1 MGIHRG
7 PNPVNDGLV
16 FGYDNGYNSDGEQIA
31 SGRFFKG
38 PAHTNLVEEIDQS
51 YTNTNTTHFKG
62 ISGEEVVDIPIVGKR
77 TVKYV
82 DYFNNRYASD
92 GSVNSG
98 TTCCPNLF
106 HYFNGTIPVDSS
118 SDYTYSI
125 IYKHTGGYT
134 HPNILYHYQ
143 KNSSGTT
150 LTEGGRHSTA
160 SDRRT
165 HLGNGWYHAWGTIST
180 QSTCTDVLLYSF
192 LYNYGAV
199 THRFYVAAVSLVK
212 NTTGETYLK
221 IPPQLMLEPLGSVS
235 NTASLID
242 LKRATNIDVSN
253 VSFDSTGQPT
263 FDNTDDRITMPNSSV
278 FNHTSE
284 LSIEAW
290 VKFDGNSEDFIF
302 EKGNVNTQ
310 YSLFSHGTDIVFRTI
325 HAGVSGYHT
334 LSPSK
339 TTAGI
344 TNGQW
349 HHIVG
354 SWDGSTKRI
363 YVDGVDKA
371 SVSKS
376 GALTTNS
383 NGAAIGSFGGTSSGY
398 YFGGDIA
405 IVKIYDKGLSATEVK
420 QNYNS
425 QKNRFD
431 I

>member
-7 PNPVNDGLV
+7 PNTVKDGLV
-16 FGYDNGYNSDGEQIA
+16 FGYDTGYGVADNSTA
-31 SGRFFKG
+31 TRFYPGK
-38 PAHTNLVEEIDQS
+38 PATNLITSGLPGYFGSGGETLYQKTLNNFTSNSGVFQRNFVNNPATAS
-51 YTNTNTTHFKG
+51 SQPNNNAGLYKNFTSAALSSNT
-62 ISGEEVVDIPIVGKR
+62 E
-77 TVKYV
+77 YV
-82 DYFNNRYASD
+82 LVSFDFYLITPYVRYD
-92 GSVNSG
+92 NSG
-98 TTCCPNLF
+98 TGLNGYMGISYTDGTGQGIGWNTSLNTPNSGDDWNNNSAYVGQWRKIALYVQVNSAKTPASISSMYIYNDKTVTGEGIF
-106 HYFNGTIPVDSS
+106 TNFIITEHATIPVSPVLYTETSRSS
-118 SDYTYSI
+118 
-125 IYKHTGGYT
+125 
-134 HPNILYHYQ
+134 
-143 KNSSGTT
+143 
-150 LTEGGRHSTA
+150 
-160 SDRRT
+160 
-165 HLGNGWYHAWGTIST
+165 
-180 QSTCTDVLLYSF
+180 
-192 LYNYGAV
+192 
-199 THRFYVAAVSLVK
+199 
-212 NTTGETYLK
+212 
-221 IPPQLMLEPLGSVS
+221 
-235 NTASLID
+235 TASLID
-242 LKRATNIDVSN
+242 LKKTTDIDVSN

-290 VKFDGNSEDFIF
+290 VKFVGNNNDFIF

-310 YSLFSHGTDIVFRTI
+310 YSLFSHGSDIVFRTY
-325 HAGVSGYHT
+325 HAADSGYQS
-334 LSPSK
+334 LAPSK

-376 GALTTNS
+376 GALTTTS

-405 IVKIYDKGLSATEVK
+405 IVKIYDKGLSATEIK
-420 QNYNS
+420 QNFNAY
-425 QKNRFD
+425 KNRFD

>member
-7 PNPVNDGLV
+7 PNPVKDGLV
-16 FGYDNGYNSDGEQIA
+16 FGYDTGYGVADNVTGTRFYPGKPVTNSINGGANRANAIA
-31 SGRFFKG
+31 SPSLGSHG
-38 PAHTNLVEEIDQS
+38 AAVTTELIS
-51 YTNTNTTHFKG
+51 YGNRKNVFRIYSTNTSGYYMVNQQSSIINT
-62 ISGEEVVDIPIVGKR
+62 SGNV
-77 TVKYV
+77 
-82 DYFNNRYASD
+82 
-92 GSVNSG
+92 
-98 TTCCPNLF
+98 
-106 HYFNGTIPVDSS
+106 
-118 SDYTYSI
+118 YTYSFDYKKI
-125 IYKHTGGYT
+125 RGTSTSFSPSAIYKNGYKSPDSGSAASNLTDTIVDLEDGWKRLTRTYTSTYTGY
-134 HPNILYHYQ
+134 NLYRTNLNTNDTLDFEYLFD
-143 KNSSGTT
+143 NFMVNEGTAVPFVDGTRSS
-150 LTEGGRHSTA
+150 
-160 SDRRT
+160 
-165 HLGNGWYHAWGTIST
+165 
-180 QSTCTDVLLYSF
+180 
-192 LYNYGAV
+192 
-199 THRFYVAAVSLVK
+199 
-212 NTTGETYLK
+212 
-221 IPPQLMLEPLGSVS
+221 
-235 NTASLID
+235 TASLID
-242 LKRATNIDVSN
+242 LKRTTNIDVSN
-253 VSFDSTGQPT
+253 VTFDSTGQPD
-263 FDNTDDRITMPNSSV
+263 FDGTDDRITMPNSSV

-310 YSLFSHGTDIVFRTI
+310 YSLFSHGSDIVFRTI
-325 HAGVSGYHT
+325 HAGVSGYQT
-334 LSPSK
+334 LGPSK

-398 YFGGDIA
+398 YFGGEIA

>member
-1 MGIHRG
+1 MGIARG
-7 PNPVNDGLV
+7 PNTVKDGLV
-16 FGYDNGYNSDGEQIA
+16 FGCDTGYGIADNSTATRFYPGKPTSNALETEANWIYLGTNITNPADYPVALPAEVNFQKGASQGSINWADACRNYTDSYSAGTKITVSGWHMFYSTDISLTMNSRDRLGWHYSKDGA
-31 SGRFFKG
+31 STYG
-38 PAHTNLVEEIDQS
+38 
-51 YTNTNTTHFKG
+51 
-62 ISGEEVVDIPIVGKR
+62 
-77 TVKYV
+77 
-82 DYFNNRYASD
+82 
-92 GSVNSG
+92 
-98 TTCCPNLF
+98 
-106 HYFNGTIPVDSS
+106 GTIYTATQWNKWYYFSS
-118 SDYTYSI
+118 TFSSTGVTTSLRVEDGGADYYR
-125 IYKHTGGYT
+125 
-134 HPNILYHYQ
+134 
-143 KNSSGTT
+143 SSEDAAKTTQYYCNLQIEVGTDIV
-150 LTEGGRHSTA
+150 SP
-160 SDRRT
+160 
-165 HLGNGWYHAWGTIST
+165 YVKGTRS
-180 QSTCTDVLLYSF
+180 S
-192 LYNYGAV
+192 
-199 THRFYVAAVSLVK
+199 
-212 NTTGETYLK
+212 
-221 IPPQLMLEPLGSVS
+221 
-235 NTASLID
+235 TASLID

-290 VKFDGNSEDFIF
+290 VKFDGNNQDFIF

-310 YSLFSHGTDIVFRTI
+310 YSLFSHGSDIVFRTY
-325 HAGVSGYHT
+325 HAGDSGYQS
-334 LSPSK
+334 LAPSK

-376 GALTTNS
+376 GALTTTS

-405 IVKIYDKGLSATEVK
+405 IVKIYDKGLSATQVK

>member
-1 MGIHRG
+1 MSTATRFYPGKPTSNALETEANWIYLG
-7 PNPVNDGLV
+7 TNITNPADYPVALPAEVNFQKGASQGSINWADACRNYTDSYSAGTKITVSGWHMFYSTDISLTMNSRDRLGWHYSKDG
-16 FGYDNGYNSDGEQIA
+16 A
-31 SGRFFKG
+31 STYG
-38 PAHTNLVEEIDQS
+38 
-51 YTNTNTTHFKG
+51 
-62 ISGEEVVDIPIVGKR
+62 
-77 TVKYV
+77 
-82 DYFNNRYASD
+82 
-92 GSVNSG
+92 
-98 TTCCPNLF
+98 
-106 HYFNGTIPVDSS
+106 GTIYTATQWNKWYYFSS
-118 SDYTYSI
+118 TFSSTGVTTSLRVEDGGADYYR
-125 IYKHTGGYT
+125 
-134 HPNILYHYQ
+134 
-143 KNSSGTT
+143 SSEDAAKTTQYYCNLQIEVGTDIV
-150 LTEGGRHSTA
+150 SP
-160 SDRRT
+160 
-165 HLGNGWYHAWGTIST
+165 YVKGTRS
-180 QSTCTDVLLYSF
+180 S
-192 LYNYGAV
+192 
-199 THRFYVAAVSLVK
+199 
-212 NTTGETYLK
+212 
-221 IPPQLMLEPLGSVS
+221 
-235 NTASLID
+235 TASLID

-290 VKFDGNSEDFIF
+290 VKFDGNNQDFIF

-310 YSLFSHGTDIVFRTI
+310 YSLFSHGSDIVFRTY
-325 HAGVSGYHT
+325 HAGDSGYQS
-334 LSPSK
+334 LAPSK

-376 GALTTNS
+376 GALTTTS

-405 IVKIYDKGLSATEVK
+405 IVKIYDKGLSATQVK

>member
-7 PNPVNDGLV
+7 PNPVKDGLV
-16 FGYDNGYNSDGEQIA
+16 FGCDTGYGVADNDTTTRFYPGESTDNILRLFTSGNQSLSYGSHIYIVTAQETNVSDVTAPNGQY
-31 SGRFFKG
+31 SRFTG
-38 PAHTNLVEEIDQS
+38 
-51 YTNTNTTHFKG
+51 NTNSSNNQVFWSYAGNSNNYTG
-62 ISGEEVVDIPIVGKR
+62 S
-77 TVKYV
+77 TVT
-82 DYFNNRYASD
+82 FS
-92 GSVNSG
+92 
-98 TTCCPNLF
+98 
-106 HYFNGTIPVDSS
+106 
-118 SDYTYSI
+118 
-125 IYKHTGGYT
+125 
-134 HPNILYHYQ
+134 
-143 KNSSGTT
+143 
-150 LTEGGRHSTA
+150 
-160 SDRRT
+160 
-165 HLGNGWYHAWGTIST
+165 
-180 QSTCTDVLLYSF
+180 
-192 LYNYGAV
+192 
-199 THRFYVAAVSLVK
+199 
-212 NTTGETYLK
+212 TYLK
-221 IPPQLMLEPLGSVS
+221 GSGTCHLTTYDDQSGYGVS
-235 NTASLID
+235 STITLTNEWVRYSYTRTINASATSHWSGVRGILTSTNVYIAASQAEIKGHATPFTATTRSSTASLID
-242 LKRATNIDVSN
+242 LKKTTDIDVSS

-310 YSLFSHGTDIVFRTI
+310 YSLFSHGSDIVFRTI
-325 HAGVSGYHT
+325 HAGVSGYQT

-405 IVKIYDKGLSATEVK
+405 IVKIYNKGLSATEVK

-425 QKNRFD
+425 HKNRFD

>member
-7 PNPVNDGLV
+7 PNTVKDGLV
-16 FGYDNGYNSDGEQIA
+16 FGYDTGYGVADNSTATRFYPGEA
-31 SGRFFKG
+31 TENLANTESLRTMANYGGGTTTYAEAPEKG
-38 PAHTNLVEEIDQS
+38 PGWKKVTITAINGSNHRLSKFPYIS
-51 YTNTNTTHFKG
+51 HPTNTTRIYSLELDFNST
-62 ISGEEVVDIPIVGKR
+62 SGY
-77 TVKYV
+77 YV
-82 DYFNNRYASD
+82 RGD
-92 GSVNSG
+92 GFTGLGPNVSTSGVHSWTLTTTTNSG
-98 TTCCPNLF
+98 VFALF
-106 HYFNGTIPVDSS
+106 LNNG
-118 SDYTYSI
+118 
-125 IYKHTGGYT
+125 
-134 HPNILYHYQ
+134 
-143 KNSSGTT
+143 
-150 LTEGGRHSTA
+150 RA
-160 SDRRT
+160 
-165 HLGNGWYHAWGTIST
+165 
-180 QSTCTDVLLYSF
+180 
-192 LYNYGAV
+192 AV
-199 THRFYVAAVSLVK
+199 TGLNDVIYYRYYQVEAKGHATPFTA
-212 NTTGETYLK
+212 TTR
-221 IPPQLMLEPLGSVS
+221 SS
-235 NTASLID
+235 TASLID
-242 LKRATNIDVSN
+242 LKRTTNIDVSN

-263 FDNTDDRITMPNSSV
+263 FDNTNDRITMPNSSV

-310 YSLFSHGTDIVFRTI
+310 YSLFSHGSDIVFRTW
-325 HAGVSGYHT
+325 HAGDSGYQT
-334 LSPSK
+334 LNPSK

-405 IVKIYDKGLSATEVK
+405 IVKIYDKGLSATEIK
-420 QNYNS
+420 QNFNAY
-425 QKNRFD
+425 KNRFD

>member
-16 FGYDNGYNSDGEQIA
+16 FGCDTGYGIADNDTATRFYPGEPTENILALGGSDTEMER
-31 SGRFFKG
+31 SGTSY
-38 PAHTNLVEEIDQS
+38 PYYSINIDSYIQS
-51 YTNTNTTHFKG
+51 RWSSSNNVLTLSY
-62 ISGEEVVDIPIVGKR
+62 EGKR
-77 TVKYV
+77 DYVAGGTGGGNDGYPVYYIYFSDWSWAATLGTGAYDWQYVKKTFTMP
-82 DYFNNRYASD
+82 DPTTK
-92 GSVNSG
+92 SVRFAIYHMNSG
-98 TTCCPNLF
+98 NRGRSYSRKHMLTFGDHAVPF
-106 HYFNGTIPVDSS
+106 VDGTRS
-118 SDYTYSI
+118 
-125 IYKHTGGYT
+125 
-134 HPNILYHYQ
+134 
-143 KNSSGTT
+143 
-150 LTEGGRHSTA
+150 A
-160 SDRRT
+160 
-165 HLGNGWYHAWGTIST
+165 
-180 QSTCTDVLLYSF
+180 
-192 LYNYGAV
+192 
-199 THRFYVAAVSLVK
+199 
-212 NTTGETYLK
+212 
-221 IPPQLMLEPLGSVS
+221 
-235 NTASLID
+235 TASLID

-290 VKFDGNSEDFIF
+290 VKFDGNNSDFIF

-310 YSLFSHGTDIVFRTI
+310 YSLFSHGTDIVFRTY
-325 HAGVSGYHT
+325 HASDSGHQT
-334 LSPSK
+334 LAPSK

-344 TNGQW
+344 INGQW

-376 GALTTNS
+376 GALTTTS

-405 IVKIYDKGLSATEVK
+405 IVKIYDKGLSAAEVK

>member
-7 PNPVNDGLV
+7 PNPVNDGLT
-16 FGYDNGYNSDGEQIA
+16 FGCDTGYGIANNDTATRFYPGGPTVNYVTDASLLQNGWGGSYSLIDSATKSFQFNVSSFNGSAGSGQGWRSFMWDMRSHAGSAVTISATIEVPSDSPGNFAWVMMGQANSRADGTTTATYLGYSA
-31 SGRFFKG
+31 SSERVQK
-38 PAHTNLVEEIDQS
+38 
-51 YTNTNTTHFKG
+51 TTTTKER
-62 ISGEEVVDIPIVGKR
+62 I
-77 TVKYV
+77 TW
-82 DYFNNRYASD
+82 
-92 GSVNSG
+92 SG
-98 TTCCPNLF
+98 TIGNTGTANQPNGIIGF
-106 HYFNGTIPVDSS
+106 TVWYNGGTNGTNHFI
-118 SDYTYSI
+118 
-125 IYKHTGGYT
+125 K
-134 HPNILYHYQ
+134 
-143 KNSSGTT
+143 
-150 LTEGGRHSTA
+150 
-160 SDRRT
+160 
-165 HLGNGWYHAWGTIST
+165 
-180 QSTCTDVLLYSF
+180 
-192 LYNYGAV
+192 
-199 THRFYVAAVSLVK
+199 
-212 NTTGETYLK
+212 
-221 IPPQLMLEPLGSVS
+221 VS
-235 NTASLID
+235 NVQIEKVAHETPFVNGTRSSTASLID
-242 LKRATNIDVSN
+242 LKRTTNIDVSN
-253 VSFDSTGQPT
+253 VSFDSNGQPT

-310 YSLFSHGTDIVFRTI
+310 YSLFSHGSDIVFRTI
-325 HAGVSGYHT
+325 HAGDSGYQT

-344 TNGQW
+344 TNGVW

-376 GALTTNS
+376 GALTTTS

-405 IVKIYDKGLSATEVK
+405 VVKIYDKGLSAAEVL
-420 QNYNS
+420 QNYNAY
-425 QKNRFD
+425 KNRFN

>member
-7 PNPVNDGLV
+7 PNPVKDGLV
-16 FGYDNGYNSDGEQIA
+16 FGYDTGYGIADNNTATRFYPGKPVTNSINGGANRANAIA
-31 SGRFFKG
+31 SPSLGSHG
-38 PAHTNLVEEIDQS
+38 AAVTTELIS
-51 YTNTNTTHFKG
+51 YGNRKNVFRIYSTNTSGYYMVNQQSSIINT
-62 ISGEEVVDIPIVGKR
+62 SGNV
-77 TVKYV
+77 
-82 DYFNNRYASD
+82 
-92 GSVNSG
+92 
-98 TTCCPNLF
+98 
-106 HYFNGTIPVDSS
+106 
-118 SDYTYSI
+118 YTYSFDYKKI
-125 IYKHTGGYT
+125 RGTSTSFSPSAIYKNGYKSPDSGSAASNLTDTIVDLEDGWKRLTRTYTSTYTGY
-134 HPNILYHYQ
+134 NLYRTNLNTNDTLDFEYLFD
-143 KNSSGTT
+143 NFMVNEGTAVPFVDGTRSS
-150 LTEGGRHSTA
+150 
-160 SDRRT
+160 
-165 HLGNGWYHAWGTIST
+165 
-180 QSTCTDVLLYSF
+180 
-192 LYNYGAV
+192 
-199 THRFYVAAVSLVK
+199 
-212 NTTGETYLK
+212 
-221 IPPQLMLEPLGSVS
+221 
-235 NTASLID
+235 TASLID
-242 LKRATNIDVSN
+242 LKRTTNIDVSN
-253 VSFDSTGQPT
+253 VTFDSTGQPD
-263 FDNTDDRITMPNSSV
+263 FDGTDDRITMPNSSV

-310 YSLFSHGTDIVFRTI
+310 YSLFSHGSDIVFRTI
-325 HAGVSGYHT
+325 HAGVSGYQT

-405 IVKIYDKGLSATEVK
+405 IVKIYNKGLSATEVK

>member
-7 PNPVNDGLV
+7 PNPVKDGLV
-16 FGYDNGYNSDGEQIA
+16 FGYDTGYGIADNNTATRFYPGKPVTNSINGGANRANAIA
-31 SGRFFKG
+31 SPSLGSHG
-38 PAHTNLVEEIDQS
+38 AAVTTELIS
-51 YTNTNTTHFKG
+51 YGNRKNVFRIYSTNTSGYYMVNQQSSIINT
-62 ISGEEVVDIPIVGKR
+62 SGNV
-77 TVKYV
+77 
-82 DYFNNRYASD
+82 
-92 GSVNSG
+92 
-98 TTCCPNLF
+98 
-106 HYFNGTIPVDSS
+106 
-118 SDYTYSI
+118 YTYSFDYKKI
-125 IYKHTGGYT
+125 RGTSTSFSPSAIYKNGYKSPDSGSAASNLTDTIVDLEDGWKRLTRTYTSTYTGY
-134 HPNILYHYQ
+134 NLYRTNLNTNDTLDFEYLFD
-143 KNSSGTT
+143 NFMVNEGTAVPFVDGTRSS
-150 LTEGGRHSTA
+150 
-160 SDRRT
+160 
-165 HLGNGWYHAWGTIST
+165 
-180 QSTCTDVLLYSF
+180 
-192 LYNYGAV
+192 
-199 THRFYVAAVSLVK
+199 
-212 NTTGETYLK
+212 
-221 IPPQLMLEPLGSVS
+221 
-235 NTASLID
+235 TASLID
-242 LKRATNIDVSN
+242 LKRTTDIDVSN

-310 YSLFSHGTDIVFRTI
+310 YSLFSHGSDIVFRTI
-325 HAGVSGYHT
+325 HAGVSGYQT
-334 LSPSK
+334 LGPSK

-405 IVKIYDKGLSATEVK
+405 IVKIYNKGLSATEVK

>member
-1 MGIHRG
+1 MGIARG
-7 PNPVNDGLV
+7 PNTVKDGLV
-16 FGYDNGYNSDGEQIA
+16 FGCDTGYGIADNSTATRFYPGKPTSNALETEANWIYLGTNITNPADYPVALPAEVDFQKGASQGSINWADACRNYTDSYSAGTKITVSGWHMFYSTDTSLTMNSRDRLGWHYSKNGA
-31 SGRFFKG
+31 STYG
-38 PAHTNLVEEIDQS
+38 
-51 YTNTNTTHFKG
+51 
-62 ISGEEVVDIPIVGKR
+62 
-77 TVKYV
+77 
-82 DYFNNRYASD
+82 
-92 GSVNSG
+92 
-98 TTCCPNLF
+98 
-106 HYFNGTIPVDSS
+106 GTIYTATQWNKWYYFSS
-118 SDYTYSI
+118 TFSSTGVTTSLRVEDGGADYYR
-125 IYKHTGGYT
+125 
-134 HPNILYHYQ
+134 
-143 KNSSGTT
+143 SSEDAAKTTQYYCNLQIEVGTDIV
-150 LTEGGRHSTA
+150 SP
-160 SDRRT
+160 
-165 HLGNGWYHAWGTIST
+165 YVKGTRS
-180 QSTCTDVLLYSF
+180 S
-192 LYNYGAV
+192 
-199 THRFYVAAVSLVK
+199 
-212 NTTGETYLK
+212 
-221 IPPQLMLEPLGSVS
+221 
-235 NTASLID
+235 TASLID

-290 VKFDGNSEDFIF
+290 VKFDGNNQDFIF

-310 YSLFSHGTDIVFRTI
+310 YSLFSHGSDIVFRTY
-325 HAGVSGYHT
+325 HAGDSGYQS
-334 LSPSK
+334 LAPSK

-376 GALTTNS
+376 GALTTTS

-405 IVKIYDKGLSATEVK
+405 IVKIYDKGLSATQVK

>member
-7 PNPVNDGLV
+7 PNPVKDGLV
-16 FGYDNGYNSDGEQIA
+16 FGCDTGYGVADNDTTTRFYPGESTDNILRLFTSGNQSLSYGSHIYIVTAQETNVSDVTAPNGQY
-31 SGRFFKG
+31 SRFTG
-38 PAHTNLVEEIDQS
+38 
-51 YTNTNTTHFKG
+51 NTNSSNNQVFWSYAGNSNNYTG
-62 ISGEEVVDIPIVGKR
+62 S
-77 TVKYV
+77 TVT
-82 DYFNNRYASD
+82 FS
-92 GSVNSG
+92 
-98 TTCCPNLF
+98 
-106 HYFNGTIPVDSS
+106 
-118 SDYTYSI
+118 
-125 IYKHTGGYT
+125 
-134 HPNILYHYQ
+134 
-143 KNSSGTT
+143 
-150 LTEGGRHSTA
+150 
-160 SDRRT
+160 
-165 HLGNGWYHAWGTIST
+165 
-180 QSTCTDVLLYSF
+180 
-192 LYNYGAV
+192 
-199 THRFYVAAVSLVK
+199 
-212 NTTGETYLK
+212 TYLK
-221 IPPQLMLEPLGSVS
+221 GSGTCHLTTYDDQSGYGVS
-235 NTASLID
+235 STITLTNEWVRYSYTRTINASATSHWSGVRGILTSTNVYIAASQAEIKGHATPFTATTRSSTASLID
-242 LKRATNIDVSN
+242 LKKTTDIDVSS

-290 VKFDGNSEDFIF
+290 VKFDGNSADFIF

-310 YSLFSHGTDIVFRTI
+310 YSLFSHGSDIVFRTL
-325 HAGVSGYHT
+325 HAGDGGYQS
-334 LSPSK
+334 LGPSK

-376 GALTTNS
+376 GALTTTS

-398 YFGGDIA
+398 YFGGEIA

-425 QKNRFD
+425 HKNRFD

>member
-7 PNPVNDGLV
+7 PNTVKDGLT
-16 FGYDNGYNSDGEQIA
+16 FGYDTGYGVADNDTATRFYPGQPTNNFMPTLYIAGSNVTSGTDETGDYKEGTITRIGCPNGTSI
-31 SGRFFKG
+31 
-38 PAHTNLVEEIDQS
+38 
-51 YTNTNTTHFKG
+51 
-62 ISGEEVVDIPIVGKR
+62 
-77 TVKYV
+77 
-82 DYFNNRYASD
+82 
-92 GSVNSG
+92 NSG
-98 TTCCPNLF
+98 STYTFTIELRSSQVFNMSADSNQYAPQNGGNDANRLSVSYIMPNYTTANEWVTYSTTVVMKSGLTNPTMF
-106 HYFNGTIPVDSS
+106 DFFIPVSFTGRLYYRNAQLEYNAQRTPYTTTSRSS
-118 SDYTYSI
+118 
-125 IYKHTGGYT
+125 
-134 HPNILYHYQ
+134 
-143 KNSSGTT
+143 
-150 LTEGGRHSTA
+150 
-160 SDRRT
+160 
-165 HLGNGWYHAWGTIST
+165 
-180 QSTCTDVLLYSF
+180 
-192 LYNYGAV
+192 
-199 THRFYVAAVSLVK
+199 
-212 NTTGETYLK
+212 
-221 IPPQLMLEPLGSVS
+221 
-235 NTASLID
+235 TASLID
-242 LKRATNIDVSN
+242 LKKTTDIDVSN

-290 VKFDGNSEDFIF
+290 VKFVGDNNDFIF

-310 YSLFSHGTDIVFRTI
+310 YSLFSHGSDIVFRTW
-325 HAGVSGYHT
+325 HAGDSLYQS
-334 LSPSK
+334 LFPSK

-405 IVKIYDKGLSATEVK
+405 IVKIYDKGLSATEIK
-420 QNYNS
+420 QNFNAY
-425 QKNRFD
+425 KNRFD

>member
-7 PNPVNDGLV
+7 PNTVKDGLT
-16 FGYDNGYNSDGEQIA
+16 FGYDTGYGVADNSTATRFYPGKPATNLITSGLPGYFGSGGETLYQKTLNGFTSNSGVFQRNFVNNPNTGNNAGLYKNFNTAALNSSTGYIQVSFDFYMITPYVRSGQAGTGLNGYLRVQSTDGTFDNYGWDSRYSNGSGDDWNNNSAYVGQWQKVSLFVDLRDDKTPSAINAMYIYVDFATQGEGI
-31 SGRFFKG
+31 
-38 PAHTNLVEEIDQS
+38 
-51 YTNTNTTHFKG
+51 YTNFIITEH
-62 ISGEEVVDIPIVGKR
+62 
-77 TVKYV
+77 
-82 DYFNNRYASD
+82 A
-92 GSVNSG
+92 
-98 TTCCPNLF
+98 
-106 HYFNGTIPVDSS
+106 TIPVSPVLYTETSRSS
-118 SDYTYSI
+118 
-125 IYKHTGGYT
+125 
-134 HPNILYHYQ
+134 
-143 KNSSGTT
+143 
-150 LTEGGRHSTA
+150 
-160 SDRRT
+160 
-165 HLGNGWYHAWGTIST
+165 
-180 QSTCTDVLLYSF
+180 
-192 LYNYGAV
+192 
-199 THRFYVAAVSLVK
+199 
-212 NTTGETYLK
+212 
-221 IPPQLMLEPLGSVS
+221 
-235 NTASLID
+235 TASLID
-242 LKRATNIDVSN
+242 LKKTTDIDVSN

-290 VKFDGNSEDFIF
+290 VKFVGNNNDFIF

-310 YSLFSHGTDIVFRTI
+310 YSLFSHGSDIVFRTW
-325 HAGVSGYHT
+325 HAGDSGYQS
-334 LSPSK
+334 LAPSK

-405 IVKIYDKGLSATEVK
+405 IVKIYDKGLSATEIK
-420 QNYNS
+420 QNFNAY
-425 QKNRFD
+425 KNRFD

>member
-16 FGYDNGYNSDGEQIA
+16 FGCDTGYGIADNSTATRFYPGKPTSNALETEVNWIYLGTNITNPADYPVALPAEVDFQKGASQGSISWSDACRNYADSYSAGTKITVSGWHMFYSTDTSLTMNSRDRLGWHYSKDGVSTYGGTIYTATQWNKWYYF
-31 SGRFFKG
+31 SSTFSSTGVT
-38 PAHTNLVEEIDQS
+38 TNLRVEDGGADYYRSSEDAAK
-51 YTNTNTTHFKG
+51 TTQYYCNLQIEVGTDIVSPYVKG
-62 ISGEEVVDIPIVGKR
+62 TR
-77 TVKYV
+77 
-82 DYFNNRYASD
+82 
-92 GSVNSG
+92 
-98 TTCCPNLF
+98 
-106 HYFNGTIPVDSS
+106 SS
-118 SDYTYSI
+118 
-125 IYKHTGGYT
+125 
-134 HPNILYHYQ
+134 
-143 KNSSGTT
+143 
-150 LTEGGRHSTA
+150 
-160 SDRRT
+160 
-165 HLGNGWYHAWGTIST
+165 
-180 QSTCTDVLLYSF
+180 
-192 LYNYGAV
+192 
-199 THRFYVAAVSLVK
+199 
-212 NTTGETYLK
+212 
-221 IPPQLMLEPLGSVS
+221 
-235 NTASLID
+235 TASLID

-263 FDNTDDRITMPNSSV
+263 FDNTSDRITMPNSSV

-376 GALTTNS
+376 GALTTTS

-405 IVKIYDKGLSATEVK
+405 IVKIYDKGLSAAEVK